1 MFHWL
6 RELLEIKYEFR
17 EKRTKLTREV
27 EVETKVC
34 QSCETLK
41 QQLEI
46 ANYEKQQLLNRLLK
60 EPEKEPERTV
70 APEPVSRPRMVP
82 WHVRQ
87 QMLER
92 EDREKARALR
102 NAPKPDSVPTTV
114 AETPATEEA
123 ENAAFEK
130 ELKDAEA
137 AREAA
142 SRK

>member
-27 EVETKVC
+27 VTEEKVC
-34 QSCETLK
+34 QSCETLR

-46 ANYEKQQLLNRLLK
+46 ANYREQQYLNKLLK
-60 EPEKEPERTV
+60 D
-70 APEPVSRPRMVP
+70 PEPVVEKAPVEVSRPRMVP
-82 WHVRQ
+82 WNVRR

-102 NAPKPDSVPTTV
+102 NAPKPDS
-114 AETPATEEA
+114 EIEKKSTEEL
-123 ENAAFEK
+123 EK
-130 ELKDAEA
+130 ELDIVEKE
-137 AREAA
+137 RESTTNA
-142 SRK
+142 